1 MATGRVIRFD
11 GVRGY
16 GFIAPDAGGEDIFV
30 HARDVLGGQ
39 SVSTGSQVS
48 FESMPGERGLK
59 AFDVRVIGA
68 DPPASQPASPAV
80 RTLER
85 HDGEGDGL
93 GDMCDVL
100 SVAEFTS
107 AVTEVIIAAAPGVTA
122 AQLVDIRTG
131 LCAFARERRWV
142 D

>member
-39 SVSTGSQVS
+39 SVSAGSHVS

-59 AFDVRVIGA
+59 AFDVRVIVGEG
-68 DPPASQPASPAV
+68 QPAATTV
-80 RTLER
+80 RAADR
-85 HDGEGDGL
+85 HDGADADSL
-93 GDMCDVL
+93 GDTCDVL

-122 AQLVDIRTG
+122 AQVVDIRNG